1 MINKQALIKKF
12 FSFTDSVDFNF
23 LSNLLDRNNFQ
34 SSISSNWQQ
43 QFVLES
49 VFKVSNLE
57 KDFYF
62 SEIFNALNQNYN
74 KDNKKSDLYIFFSL
88 VSGNKSIT
96 HRDEHNVIII
106 GFFGKV
112 VYIIENEHFTVESGD
127 LLVIPKNKL
136 HKAIGLTPRITLS
149 YGIYE

>member
-1 MINKQALIKKF
+1 LL
-12 FSFTDSVDFNF
+12 SNF

-34 SSISSNWQQ
+34 SHISSNWQQ
-43 QFVLES
+43 KFILES
-49 VFKVSNLE
+49 VFKICDIE

-62 SEIFNALNQNYN
+62 TDIFNVLNKNYN
-74 KDNKKSDLYIFFSL
+74 KNNKKSDLYIFFSL

-96 HRDEHNVIII
+96 HRDEYDVIIV
-106 GFFGKV
+106 GLFGKV
-112 VYIIENEHFTVESGD
+112 VYIVENEYFTVEPGD
-127 LLVIPKNKL
+127 LLIIEKNKL